1 MNTSDKSFGQTECV
15 NFLQNCF
22 LKERTGKV
30 QLGCGSYLV
39 ILILNTIKL
48 PIRQCSIEILMNI
61 YHVSWT
67 GNTVV
72 GKIHD
77 SSLQT
82 TCDSTSD
89 FL

>member
-1 MNTSDKSFGQTECV
+1 MCQLLAELLSIRKN
-15 NFLQNCF
+15 
-22 LKERTGKV
+22 RKV
-30 QLGCGSYLV
+30 QLGCGSYLL
-39 ILILNTIKL
+39 ILILNTVKL
-48 PIRQCSIEILMNI
+48 PIRQCSIEILMGV

-67 GNTVV
+67 GNTMV

-77 SSLQT
+77 NIPQT